1 MPLGSACMATAQ
13 RNIGVS
19 DSSDRIPE
27 VAELECERLFLHLLT
42 VATKWLQ
49 YLTHI
54 FSALSPRVDHGYFL
68 RDYYLALTPTAVF
81 GYDLAPYPV
90 PS

>member
-1 MPLGSACMATAQ
+1 MHGDGSKEH
-13 RNIGVS
+13 RGIGLIGPYPG
-19 DSSDRIPE
+19 SSHF
-27 VAELECERLFLHLLT
+27 ERLFLHLLT
-42 VATKWLQ
+42 VTTVSDA
-49 YLTHI
+49 HV

-68 RDYYLALTPTAVF
+68 RDYYPALTPTAVF